1 MLLSKTAAKELDCMN
16 RPTEKP
22 TAIESESTQQDKMNR
37 RSLVRRGVKAAYVV
51 PAVLAAIKATENPV
65 IAQSGSGN

>member
-1 MLLSKTAAKELDCMN
+1 MN
-16 RPTEKP
+16 RPSENKPAPRRLNGKLRQDEK
-22 TAIESESTQQDKMNR
+22 INR

-65 IAQSGSGN
+65 IAQSQM

>member
-1 MLLSKTAAKELDCMN
+1 MN
-16 RPTEKP
+16 RPSENKP
-22 TAIESESTQQDKMNR
+22 TPMKLEAETRQNEKINR

-65 IAQSGSGN
+65 MAQSGPVM